1 MWPVPPERPSEP
13 SAASRGELSGEPSAQ
28 SSGEPPAESSAE
40 PSAEPSDASSSSA
53 LSGGDSSRG
62 ELRSSPGFELLFL
75 LQKFTTE
82 AERYSEVVRR
92 RHGLARNDIHAIN
105 AVVEADRT
113 GGTTTPGGLRERLVL
128 SSAAMTAVLD
138 RLEASGHLRREHSAE
153 DRRQVLLSAT
163 PSARETGREMFD
175 PMVEHMLP
183 VLADYGPEQ
192 LAFLTEA
199 IQRLTTAIAE
209 ARAEL
214 SARGVGREGSVG
226 EGVAGEG

>member
-1 MWPVPPERPSEP
+1 MWPVPPERSSES
-13 SAASRGELSGEPSAQ
+13 SAASRGEVSADPSAEL
-28 SSGEPPAESSAE
+28 SADPGAESSV
-40 PSAEPSDASSSSA
+40 EPSDASSGDA
-53 LSGGDSSRG
+53 LSGGDSGRG

-192 LAFLTEA
+192 LAFLAEA

-214 SARGVGREGSVG
+214 NARGVGREGVGG
-226 EGVAGEG
+226 EG

>member
-1 MWPVPPERPSEP
+1 MWPVPPERPSES
-13 SAASRGELSGEPSAQ
+13 SAASRGEVSADPAAELSA
-28 SSGEPPAESSAE
+28 
-40 PSAEPSDASSSSA
+40 ASSSEPPEASSGGA
-53 LSGGDSSRG
+53 LSGGDASRG

-113 GGTTTPGGLRERLVL
+113 GGITTPGGLRERLVL

-163 PSARETGREMFD
+163 PSAREAGREMFD

-214 SARGVGREGSVG
+214 SARGVGREGGVG
-226 EGVAGEG
+226 EG

>member
-1 MWPVPPERPSEP
+1 MPPERPSES
-13 SAASRGELSGEPSAQ
+13 SAASRGEVSAGPSAELSADPGAA
-28 SSGEPPAESSAE
+28 SSV
-40 PSAEPSDASSSSA
+40 EPSDASSGDA

-92 RHGLARNDIHAIN
+92 QHGLARNDIHAIN

-192 LAFLTEA
+192 LAFLSEA

-214 SARGVGREGSVG
+214 SARGVGREGIGG
-226 EGVAGEG
+226 EG